1 MRVTIIN
8 QPNGETS
15 FARVTITVRYPL
27 RARLF
32 SGCSHRLE
40 TTDVFLR
47 LTASCANLSLCV
59 RSRARQRVPRIHP
72 SRSQK
77 SHRRLSVARFPGC
90 PRSRGNF
97 AKSHFDGSRLV
108 GLSPLQKKKQKR
120 VQVARLLQ
128 LIPSG
133 EETSFP
139 LDCTDRFDRPI
150 SMKKSNHEGSIR
162 TQKRTNER
170 MHRFETKRVAAGLGD
185 CGFLCIKSRA
195 WDGLSLRG
203 IRDEYV
209 RPDERTKPNA
219 HSKTINQIQIAL
231 RVKVRRTRR
240 EERD

>member
-72 SRSQK
+72 SRNQK

-108 GLSPLQKKKQKR
+108 GLSPLQKKSKSASKSR
-120 VQVARLLQ
+120 VFSISIWR
-128 LIPSG
+128 PHFHW
-133 EETSFP
+133 T
-139 LDCTDRFDRPI
+139 DRPI
-150 SMKKSNHEGSIR
+150 R
-162 TQKRTNER
+162 PTN
-170 MHRFETKRVAAGLGD
+170 L
-185 CGFLCIKSRA
+185 
-195 WDGLSLRG
+195 
-203 IRDEYV
+203 DE
-209 RPDERTKPNA
+209 
-219 HSKTINQIQIAL
+219 
-231 RVKVRRTRR
+231 KV
-240 EERD
+240 ES